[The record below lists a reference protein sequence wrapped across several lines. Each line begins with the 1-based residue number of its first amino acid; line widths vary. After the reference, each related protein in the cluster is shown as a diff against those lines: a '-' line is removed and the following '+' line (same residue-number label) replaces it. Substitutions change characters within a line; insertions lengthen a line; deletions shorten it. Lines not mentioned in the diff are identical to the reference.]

1 MKEEEFF
8 SSILIVLTGFG
19 VVVFC
24 LLFFVTA
31 PYGRH
36 RREGWG
42 MEIDNQ
48 TGWFIMEIISL
59 AGFWLF
65 FLLGDWKTGIMP
77 YIFLLLWT
85 LHYFYRSVLFPAL
98 FKSKKTMPVMVMVMA
113 IGFNLLN
120 SYIQGRYLFTFSPG
134 ADKYSMSWLQTPQFI
149 CGAILFFTGFI
160 IHVNSDGITRNL
172 RKSGE
177 DEYKIPRKGLFRW
190 ISNPNYF
197 GEIIQWSGWALLTW
211 SLPGLVFAFW
221 TFANLFP
228 RAVSNHR
235 WYRNTFDNYPEERRV
250 IIPFLF

>member
-1 MKEEEFF
+1 MSEKEFF
-8 SSILIVLTGFG
+8 NIILIVLTGTG
-19 VVVFC
+19 IVVFF
-24 LLFFVTA
+24 LLFYVTA

-48 TGWFIMEIISL
+48 TGWILMEIVSL

-65 FLLGDWKTGIMP
+65 FLLGDWKTGLMP
-77 YIFLLLWT
+77 YLFLFLWSF
-85 LHYFYRSVLFPAL
+85 HYFYRSVIFPSL
-98 FKSKKTMPVMVMVMA
+98 FKSKKTMPLTVMLMA
-113 IGFNLLN
+113 VLFNVFN
-120 SYIQGRYLFTFSPG
+120 SYIQGRYLFTFSP
-134 ADKYSMSWLQTPQFI
+134 AAEKYSISWLTTPQFI
-149 CGAILFFTGFI
+149 FGIILFLIGFY
-160 IHVNSDGITRNL
+160 IHVNSDTITRKL
-172 RKSGE
+172 RKTGE
-177 DEYKIPRKGLFRW
+177 NEYKIPRRGLFRW
-190 ISNPNYF
+190 VSNPNYF

-235 WYRNTFDNYPEERRV
+235 WYRDTFKEYPEERRI